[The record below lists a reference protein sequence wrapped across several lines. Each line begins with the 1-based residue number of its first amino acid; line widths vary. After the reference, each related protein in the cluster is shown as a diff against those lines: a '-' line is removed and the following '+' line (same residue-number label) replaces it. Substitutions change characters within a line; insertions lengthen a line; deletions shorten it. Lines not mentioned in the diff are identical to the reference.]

1 MKIHKSKRF
10 RGIYHIELKNSD
22 LSYYITYKVDGK
34 LIKQKIG
41 LKSKGIN
48 ENVCNRIRTE
58 TIANLRIG
66 APIPTPIIKRKHSN
80 VTLNDL
86 ADFYFD
92 SQNGKS
98 THKWLGKFNLRIRN
112 SIGEKDVAHIDTKT
126 LESFRQ
132 SLIKANLAPSTTN
145 CYIDIISA
153 IFNYGIRNETY
164 NGNNPTRL
172 LRKLKVDNRR
182 ERFLSKTEIIA
193 LLNYIGDDPTLFLF
207 TKLALS
213 TGARFQTILNIKKMH
228 VDLENRIISLCDFKN
243 ESHYNGYITDDDLF
257 DVLSNRM
264 KVIGASDY
272 LIREDGVRD
281 LTKYISRKMSS
292 AFYDLFNYELD
303 PTTDKDYRKRKVVI
317 HTLRHT
323 MLSHLGLKG
332 VSPFEIKQLSNHK
345 SLSMVERYVKLN
357 PESGREKVEG
367 LYG

>member
-112 SIGEKDVAHIDTKT
+112 SIGEKDVALIDTKT

-132 SLIKANLAPSTTN
+132 SCP
-145 CYIDIISA
+145 
-153 IFNYGIRNETY
+153 
-164 NGNNPTRL
+164 
-172 LRKLKVDNRR
+172 
-182 ERFLSKTEIIA
+182 
-193 LLNYIGDDPTLFLF
+193 
-207 TKLALS
+207 
-213 TGARFQTILNIKKMH
+213 
-228 VDLENRIISLCDFKN
+228 
-243 ESHYNGYITDDDLF
+243 
-257 DVLSNRM
+257 
-264 KVIGASDY
+264 
-272 LIREDGVRD
+272 
-281 LTKYISRKMSS
+281 
-292 AFYDLFNYELD
+292 
-303 PTTDKDYRKRKVVI
+303 
-317 HTLRHT
+317 
-323 MLSHLGLKG
+323 
-332 VSPFEIKQLSNHK
+332 
-345 SLSMVERYVKLN
+345 
-357 PESGREKVEG
+357 
-367 LYG
+367 